1 MQFQDEALA
10 SYTTQLWADGKAALT
25 IAQRC
30 RHVKALMEWITIEEI
45 RDLTT
50 GTIARFFA
58 QPALRSLKPATVN
71 TLKTSIRDFFAYLHQ
86 SGMIGEDPTRMIRRA
101 RCGPPPPRGLADEE
115 RSRLTTVLS
124 QAPLRDR
131 VLFELMLTAGLRVGS
146 AVGLDL
152 EDLDL
157 ARGIVHLRNTKG
169 GNDQIAHLP
178 RHTADLIAS
187 IATGRTT
194 GPLFASSRGKRL
206 TTRHVQRLFTRYATE
221 ANLSVSSTHALR
233 HTFAMNLYERTG
245 DVLLVQKALRHR
257 SLESTMVYARAD
269 DRRLRVALGS

>member
-30 RHVKALMEWITIEEI
+30 RHVRALMEWITSEEI
-45 RDLTT
+45 RDLNTN
-50 GTIARFFA
+50 TIARFFA
-58 QPALRSLKPATVN
+58 QPALRNLKPATVN
-71 TLKTSIRDFFAYLHQ
+71 TVKTSIRDFFAYLHQ
-86 SGMIGEDPTRMIRRA
+86 AGMIAEDPTRMIRRA

-115 RSRLTTVLS
+115 RSRLSAVLYN
-124 QAPLRDR
+124 APLRDR

-146 AVGLDL
+146 AVGLDV

-157 ARGIVHLRNTKG
+157 ARGIVHLRNPKG
-169 GNDQIAHLP
+169 GHDEIAHLP
-178 RHTADLIAS
+178 RHTADLLATF
-187 IATGRTT
+187 ATGRIT
-194 GPLFASSRGKRL
+194 GPLFASTRGRRL
-206 TTRHVQRLFTRYATE
+206 TTRHVQRLFTRYATD
-221 ANLSVSSTHALR
+221 AGLSVSSTHALR
-233 HTFAMNLYERTG
+233 HTFAMDLYERTG

-269 DRRLRVALGS
+269 DRRLRVALEV